1 MPLLKPIFAISEICS
16 QKNIQDAILCPGSR
30 SAALSL
36 AFTRNPAIHS
46 QVLSDERS
54 AAFVGLGKALQTGR
68 TVALVCTSGSAAY
81 NFAPAIA
88 EAFFQEIPLIVF
100 TADRPPEWIHQYDGQ
115 TIFQREIY
123 GKHVKK
129 SYELPVDY
137 THLDALWQ
145 IERIINEALALT
157 QEEPKGP
164 VHINIP
170 IREPFYPNVDE
181 NYDFT
186 GTVRSLNFMPATKI
200 LNNDS
205 WEQILAIWEK
215 SERKMIAIGQN
226 QIALND
232 VLNNFA
238 KEQRTVILAD
248 IISNIQLKT
257 KESIKSQDIFIS
269 KITDEKYFPELLITT
284 GKSFISKSFKQFI
297 RANKPKYHFHI
308 QENGDFIDPFQS
320 ITHKINISPT
330 YFFNEL
336 FEVLDLRKFK
346 NGEDDD
352 QEESFLN
359 DWNQLEHHAIK
370 YLDNFVN
377 TNEFGE
383 LKATSMLLEAC
394 PTPSILHLGNSMP
407 VRYANLLS
415 SFVKNE
421 IQIFANRGTSGIEGI
436 LSTAIGQA
444 LSTDKIVTCLI
455 GDVSFFYDR
464 NAFWTQNLPNNL
476 RIVLINNAGGNIFRL
491 IDGPNQQPE
500 LESNFVG
507 TQSLNAKA
515 ICEEHNILYFPIK
528 SYEEMEIGLA
538 NLFKANDKIS
548 LIEIF
553 VDGKKDAELFKQFKN
568 GFLI

>member
-1 MPLLKPIFAISEICS
+1 MSLLKPIFAISEICS

-30 SAALSL
+30 SAALSI
-36 AFTRNPAIHS
+36 AFTRNPAINTL
-46 QVLSDERS
+46 VLSDERS
-54 AAFVGLGKALQTGR
+54 AAFVGLGKALQTGK
-68 TVALVCTSGSAAY
+68 TVALVCTSGSATY

-88 EAFFQEIPLIVF
+88 EAFFQEIPLIIF

-129 SYELPVDY
+129 SYELPSDY
-137 THLDALWQ
+137 THSDALWQ

-164 VHINIP
+164 VHVNIP
-170 IREPFYPNVDE
+170 IREPFYPSIDE
-181 NYDFT
+181 NFDFT
-186 GTVRSLNFMPATKI
+186 GTARSVNFMPTTKT

-226 QIALND
+226 QIVLND
-232 VLNNFA
+232 ILENLA
-238 KEQRTVILAD
+238 KEQGTVILAD

-257 KESIKSQDIFIS
+257 TGYIKSHDIFIS
-269 KITDEKYFPELLITT
+269 KIKDEKYFPELLITA

-297 RANKPKYHFHI
+297 RVHKPKYHFHI

-320 ITHKINISPT
+320 ITHKINISPK

-352 QEESFLN
+352 LEEYFSN
-359 DWNQLEHHAIK
+359 DWNQLELSAIK
-370 YLDNFVN
+370 YLDNFIN
-377 TNEFGE
+377 TTIFGE

-394 PTPSILHLGNSMP
+394 PNHSILHLGNSMP
-407 VRYANLLS
+407 VRYANHLS
-415 SFVKNE
+415 SLIKQE
-421 IQIFANRGTSGIEGI
+421 IQVFANRGTSGIDGI

-464 NAFWTQNLPNNL
+464 NAFWSQNLPKNL

-507 TQSLNAKA
+507 TQSLDAKST
-515 ICEEHNILYFPIK
+515 CEEHSILYFPVK
-528 SYEEMEIGLA
+528 SYAEMEIALN
-538 NLFKANDKIS
+538 NLFNINDAIS
-548 LIEIF
+548 LIEVF
-553 VDGKKDAELFKQFKN
+553 VDGKKDAELFKQFKA
-568 GFLI
+568 GILI